1 MSYNN
6 FIHYLILFYLL
17 ENCPDGL
24 LRVANCYC
32 NKCGGF
38 FCPSCDTAV
47 HSINIFIR
55 HDRDYDTKNFASY
68 STNGLMN
75 KLHAP
80 VKNGGKGNAH
90 DDNNSVAGLSEM
102 NGDSEDLESINIF

>member
-1 MSYNN
+1 
-6 FIHYLILFYLL
+6 
-17 ENCPDGL
+17 
-24 LRVANCYC
+24 
-32 NKCGGF
+32 
-38 FCPSCDTAV
+38 
-47 HSINIFIR
+47 
-55 HDRDYDTKNFASY
+55 
-68 STNGLMN
+68 MN